1 MPRTNNSAFHQQ
13 SYTVLTISDILPTI
27 GSWINNCDIM
37 NPRQESILQSIVENY
52 IKTAEPVGSKFLAES
67 SGFNISAA
75 TIRNDMVVLEKEGYI
90 RAPHTSAGRVPTE
103 LGYEFYLASIKNM
116 RRASSKQQFADVI
129 TEAETQE
136 SAVKQVAKKLVDLSG
151 EMALVAFDPNWSYYT
166 GLANLFNKPDFSQM
180 GLSQELS
187 EMLDQFDEV
196 INTLFE
202 HLPQAPQVMIGSQ
215 NPFGRKMSSI
225 MVKYSL
231 PDNTQVLLG
240 LVGPIRMDYK
250 KNIALLEE
258 AIESLSDMS
267 YE

>member
-1 MPRTNNSAFHQQ
+1 MNS
-13 SYTVLTISDILPTI
+13 
-27 GSWINNCDIM
+27 
-37 NPRQESILQSIVENY
+37 RQESILKSIVENY
-52 IKTAEPVGSKFLAES
+52 IKTAEPVGSKFLAEN
-67 SGFNISAA
+67 SGFNVSPA
-75 TIRNDMVVLEKEGYI
+75 TIRNDMMVLDQEGFI

-103 LGYEFYLASIKNM
+103 RGYEYYLSNIGPMGPKSPMGPKHAFTQV
-116 RRASSKQQFADVI
+116 A
-129 TEAETQE
+129 TEAQTPED
-136 SAVKQVAKKLVDLSG
+136 AVNKVAKKLVDLSG

-166 GLANLFNKPDFSQM
+166 GLSKLFAKPDFSRL

-202 HLPQAPQVMIGSQ
+202 HMPQAPQVMIGSQ
-215 NPFGRKMSSI
+215 NPFGRRMSSI

-231 PDNTQVLLG
+231 PNNTQVLLG
-240 LVGPIRMDYK
+240 LVGPIRMDYQ

-258 AIESLSDMS
+258 AIESLSDVK